1 MYKHRLPPGF
11 ILKAQKKEQEA
22 AEKANEITLEE
33 FLEHQR
39 KRLPTTQ
46 LTPVTAETFA
56 IWKKQRQDKKQAEEE
71 LARNK
76 KATQAQANK
85 LAGLSGKEMFT
96 LNPEMFGD
104 DDEEDGDGGEV
115 SNRDGY
121 WRAEYME
128 ARRKIKRLR
137 SGKERLPC
145 SDIFLLTIYP
155 TLFYLD
161 FLHCF
166 QFELSQYMKNWQQE
180 RDEEE
185 KAEQVYGDDEEDQDD
200 KPDVNG
206 TSEKVGEMSINGD
219 EGNEE
224 GRRKD

>member
-121 WRAEYME
+121 WREEYE
-128 ARRKIKRLR
+128 SR
-137 SGKERLPC
+137 SKDSETSIWKGKTA
-145 SDIFLLTIYP
+145 LL
-155 TLFYLD
+155 
-161 FLHCF
+161 
-166 QFELSQYMKNWQQE
+166 
-180 RDEEE
+180 
-185 KAEQVYGDDEEDQDD
+185 
-200 KPDVNG
+200 
-206 TSEKVGEMSINGD
+206 
-219 EGNEE
+219 
-224 GRRKD
+224 